1 MYLIIAK
8 GKPNNLFLNF
18 FKKNFKNYFLQLL
31 SYNDSE
37 TKMNFTINC
46 DMGEGFGLYSF
57 GVDLDLMPFVTHV
70 NIACGFHASDP
81 PLMWKT
87 VKQAL
92 KHNLKIGAHPGF
104 PDKEGFGRR
113 KMVFDRHEITSLVL
127 YQSGALKAFL
137 EAEGKKLDH
146 LKPHGALMGMAQ
158 ESEDVAQGIA
168 DAAEIL
174 QVPVISFYKSIFSDV
189 LKNRKIPFSCEF
201 YADLDYDDNGKQI
214 ISKFHKKVDLEFTFK
229 NIKSALE
236 TNKALSINGK
246 EIDVLAQSICIH
258 SDTPNALEIA
268 KMINSNFKDRII
280 FDLV

>member
-1 MYLIIAK
+1 MK
-8 GKPNNLFLNF
+8 
-18 FKKNFKNYFLQLL
+18 
-31 SYNDSE
+31 
-37 TKMNFTINC
+37 FTINC

-57 GVDLDLMPFVTHV
+57 GQDFKLMSYVTHV

-87 VKQAL
+87 VKEAL

-113 KMVFDRHEITSLVL
+113 KMFFERHEITSLIL

-158 ESEDVAQGIA
+158 ENIEVAEGIA

-174 QVPVISFYKSIFSDV
+174 ELPVISFYKSIFSNV
-189 LKNRKIPFSCEF
+189 LEKRKIPFSCEF
-201 YADLDYDDNGKQI
+201 YADLDYDDDGKQI
-214 ISKFHKKVDLEFTFK
+214 ISKIHKKVNLK
-229 NIKSALE
+229 LSLRNIKSALE
-236 TNKALSINGK
+236 KKKALSINGK
-246 EIDVLAQSICIH
+246 EINVSAESICIH
-258 SDTPNALEIA
+258 SDTPNALELA
-268 KMINSNFKDRII
+268 KMINSNFKDKII